1 MDPARKIWCW
11 MHFSP
16 TSTSSGKEC
25 KAEGVFMLLDP
36 WWEVTGT
43 GRFCRN
49 GLVLQGPLF
58 YRLRTDRGEMGH
70 ALVALFLKACTVHS
84 HHVGMFMEWLRR
96 GRDVGFANLLQLLD
110 EFWEEKKEDATY
122 CSLVAGKRML
132 AAASYPLVVKYLPTL
147 LPQHFLELVQ
157 RGREPISHK
166 HQDKPQES
174 LSLLSSLEDM
184 IHTDVWKLAP
194 GLFSYGFK
202 YSSVCVDFAYSPC
215 DAVGFLRVYD
225 NLKKICR
232 GSGSTYEE
240 LSKLK
245 DKMPDVDFWNAILFL
260 KQQGVVVQEKQLDPW
275 HINLD
280 VKEVLRKAQEER
292 AKHKAKDCY
301 DADEGVSALDNS
313 VGVLRHIASQPSP
326 PFSCKNPDADREET
340 RNGATSSES
349 CPAEVELDPDQVQAA
364 EMICA
369 NPVTVI
375 SGKGGCGKTTVVSL
389 IFRAAMEMEISVRT
403 EVENACRDFQNDT
416 GGSQEWDVPVSVPYQ
431 GQNGKE
437 DNEKIEILFGI
448 YTLLEFGFCLP
459 CQVLWSFMKA
469 EKDEH
474 GAPKNW
480 KFSSVR
486 VFVVDEGS
494 LVSVQILNSILSMLT
509 KFSQLQK
516 FIILG
521 DVRQLPSI
529 EPGNTLSDMFNCL
542 LQVRWAIE
550 MKMNHRSELMVAC
563 VPCASRISDMGSC
576 RQYRPLDFDAIM
588 DLNAPFTIPTPDE
601 VHPGPSQTHRLN
613 DCQLIN
619 DLCCQHYSHHTT
631 RNHKKKLVFQL
642 SDKVCCT
649 RNGYVSDRK
658 EERDLG
664 QLSGKED
671 DVEEKSEKNDKQRLC
686 NREIFFI
693 TNVSSG
699 LIFAIIA
706 HCELQKEC
714 QLQHAWARTIHTFQ
728 GSEAETI
735 VYVLGNEAGQNWR
748 HVYTAVTRGQKRVY
762 VVARKDG
769 LKKAIENRDVKRKTW
784 LGALGAVSGFRSS
797 QCTPSPSS
805 QCSPR
810 VRQTSSTPCA
820 TQTPKNDN
828 YGMEFETSHFTTTLH
843 SDDGYAKHHENDMD
857 VELSGYSHGN
867 VIKNLF
873 ETEENVLGSPE
884 DGKHLSTNDHC
895 TTPSKRL
902 QVRPCLLTNICI

>member
-1 MDPARKIWCW
+1 
-11 MHFSP
+11 
-16 TSTSSGKEC
+16 
-25 KAEGVFMLLDP
+25 MLLDP

-110 EFWEEKKEDATY
+110 EFWEEKKECTT
-122 CSLVAGKRML
+122 CEEEMNPIKSHIFNSGKRML

-184 IHTDVWKLAP
+184 IHTDVWKL
-194 GLFSYGFK
+194 GFN
-202 YSSVCVDFAYSPC
+202 S
-215 DAVGFLRVYD
+215 VYD

-260 KQQGVVVQEKQLDPW
+260 KQQGVVVQEKQRVALKNLYTYETDIANLDPW

-301 DADEGVSALDNS
+301 DADEDNQVDGGLVNDQRMGNSIHMETTQLESCATRGVPVSTHHEMS
-313 VGVLRHIASQPSP
+313 ASQPSP

-416 GGSQEWDVPVSVPYQ
+416 GGSQEWDVPV
-431 GQNGKE
+431 
-437 DNEKIEILFGI
+437 
-448 YTLLEFGFCLP
+448 
-459 CQVLWSFMKA
+459 LWSFMKA

-550 MKMNHRSELMVAC
+550 MKMNHRSE
-563 VPCASRISDMGSC
+563 ISDMGSC

-601 VHPGPSQTHRLN
+601 VHPGPSQTHRL
-613 DCQLIN
+613 
-619 DLCCQHYSHHTT
+619 
-631 RNHKKKLVFQL
+631 NHKKKLVFQL

-693 TNVSSG
+693 TN
-699 LIFAIIA
+699 
-706 HCELQKEC
+706 
-714 QLQHAWARTIHTFQ
+714 

-784 LGALGAVSGFRSS
+784 LGALLKMAIAKRRAEA
-797 QCTPSPSS
+797 TE
-805 QCSPR
+805 
-810 VRQTSSTPCA
+810 QTTH
-820 TQTPKNDN
+820 TFQ
-828 YGMEFETSHFTTTLH
+828 
-843 SDDGYAKHHENDMD
+843 
-857 VELSGYSHGN
+857 
-867 VIKNLF
+867 I
-873 ETEENVLGSPE
+873 
-884 DGKHLSTNDHC
+884 
-895 TTPSKRL
+895 
-902 QVRPCLLTNICI
+902 